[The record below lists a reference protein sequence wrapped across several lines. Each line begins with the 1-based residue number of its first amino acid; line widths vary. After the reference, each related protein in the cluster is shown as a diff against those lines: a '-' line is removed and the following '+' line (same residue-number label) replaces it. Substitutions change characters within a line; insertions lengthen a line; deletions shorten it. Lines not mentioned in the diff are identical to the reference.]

1 MRYFI
6 ITGELSGDMHAAAMV
21 NALKQIDSK
30 AEFQFTGGS
39 YLQTACNSK
48 PLVALENMSFMG
60 FYEVIRNIK
69 TISNNFKQ
77 IKSAILKFK
86 PHALILVDYPG
97 FNLRMA
103 KWAKQQ
109 GLDVFYYIAPS
120 VWAWNTSRISVLKQ
134 YVNRLYVILPF
145 EYNFFK
151 NHLLEVEFVGH
162 PLAERIAL
170 EQHTEQY
177 GLLKMQGLGKKPII
191 AVFPGSRSQEV
202 KRILPECLGL
212 TAAFPDYDCVIS
224 KSPLLPWAYY
234 ENAKALG
241 FKVIEGAAYEI
252 LKHAKA
258 GVIKSGTSTLEAAL
272 FNVPQVVVYKTSKL
286 SFLIAKLLVKLKFI
300 SLVNLILNKE
310 VVKELIQQQCNT
322 VQIINALKQCIEHTA
337 YQHTILN
344 EYATLRSMLQ
354 HQGVSSRLAQS
365 VYKRIVKDAF

>member
-30 AEFQFTGGS
+30 AEIQFTGGT
-39 YLQTACNSK
+39 YLQNACNRE
-48 PLVALENMSFMG
+48 PHVALQNMSFMG

-69 TISNNFKQ
+69 TISNNFKK

-103 KWAKQQ
+103 KWAKQH
-109 GLDVFYYIAPS
+109 GLNVFYYIAPS
-120 VWAWNTSRISVLKQ
+120 VWAWNASRISVLKQ
-134 YVNRLYVILPF
+134 YVNQLYVILPF
-145 EYNFFK
+145 EYHFFK
-151 NHLLEVEFVGH
+151 NHSLDVEFVGH

-170 EQHTEQY
+170 EQPAIQNEFF
-177 GLLKMQGLGKKPII
+177 KAQGLGKKPII

-212 TAAFPDYDCVIS
+212 AAAFPEYDCVIS
-224 KSPLLPWAYY
+224 KSPLLPWTYY
-234 ENAKALG
+234 KIAQELG
-241 FKVIEGAAYEI
+241 FKVIEGAAYDI
-252 LKHAKA
+252 LQHAKA

-272 FNVPQVVVYKTSKL
+272 WNVPQVVVYKTSKL

-322 VQIINALKQCIEHTA
+322 VQIVNALKQCLEQHA
-337 YQHTILN
+337 YRHNILK
-344 EYATLRSMLQ
+344 EYETLRSMLQ
-354 HQGVSSRLAQS
+354 HQGVSIRLAQS
-365 VYKRIVKDAF
+365 IYKRIVQDAI

>member
-21 NALKQIDSK
+21 NALKQLDSK
-30 AEFQFTGGS
+30 AEFQFTGGT
-39 YLQTACNSK
+39 YLQTACNSE
-48 PLVALENMSFMG
+48 PLVALENLSFMG
-60 FYEVIRNIK
+60 FYEVIRNINI
-69 TISNNFKQ
+69 ISNNFKK

-120 VWAWNTSRISVLKQ
+120 VWAWNASRISVLKQ
-134 YVNRLYVILPF
+134 YINRLYVILPF

-170 EQHTEQY
+170 EQRTEQY
-177 GLLKMQGLGKKPII
+177 GLLKMQGLCKKPII

-212 TAAFPDYDCVIS
+212 AAAFPNYDFVIS
-224 KSPLLPWAYY
+224 KSPLLPWVYY
-234 ENAKALG
+234 KNAQASG

-272 FNVPQVVVYKTSKL
+272 WNVPQVVVYKTSKL

-322 VQIINALKQCIEHTA
+322 VQIINALKQCIEHNS
-337 YQHTILN
+337 YQHTMLN

-354 HQGVSSRLAQS
+354 QEGVSSRLAQS
-365 VYKRIVKDAF
+365 VYKQIVKDAF